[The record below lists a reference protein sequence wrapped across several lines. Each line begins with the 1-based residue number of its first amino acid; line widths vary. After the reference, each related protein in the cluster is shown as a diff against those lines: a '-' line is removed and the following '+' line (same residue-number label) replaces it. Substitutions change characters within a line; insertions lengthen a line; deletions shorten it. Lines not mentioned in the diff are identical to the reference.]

1 MSNFTIYPAIDM
13 RGGKCVRLI
22 QGDYNQ
28 ETVYGDSP
36 FDMAKSFADQGA
48 GWIHMVDLDG
58 AKEGVRINDSY
69 VIKAASELG
78 ARIQIGGGIRT
89 ERDIAHYLDN
99 GVERVILGSTAVS
112 DPDFTKDMIRKYGSH
127 IAIGIDAKDGKV
139 ATHGWLQ
146 TSGTLAIDLGKLLA
160 DAGAETFIVTDIATD
175 GMLSGPNVKGILA
188 MAEATGKNVIA
199 SGGISS
205 LEDLIFLKEYE
216 AQGIEG
222 AIIGKALYTNRFT
235 VEEAL
240 EKVRG

>member
-1 MSNFTIYPAIDM
+1 M
-13 RGGKCVRLI
+13 RPLNPGRL
-22 QGDYNQ
+22 QSGNRLWRF
-28 ETVYGDSP
+28 P

-48 GWIHMVDLDG
+48 DWIHMVDLDG

-127 IAIGIDAKDGKV
+127 IAIGIDAKDGRV

-160 DAGAETFIVTDIATD
+160 DAGAEIFIVTDIATD

-188 MAEATGKNVIA
+188 MAEATGKKVIA
-199 SGGISS
+199 SGALVPWKTLSPS
-205 LEDLIFLKEYE
+205 KNMKLKEL
-216 AQGIEG
+216 QGQSLARRFIR
-222 AIIGKALYTNRFT
+222 IAL
-235 VEEAL
+235 L
-240 EKVRG
+240 

>member
-36 FDMAKSFADQGA
+36 FDMAKNFAEQGA
-48 GWIHMVDLDG
+48 DWIHMVDLDG

-69 VIKAASELG
+69 VIKAAKELG

-112 DPDFTKDMIRKYGSH
+112 DPDFTKDMIRKYGRH
-127 IAIGIDAKDGKV
+127 IAIGIDAKDGMV

-146 TSGTLAIDLGKLLA
+146 TSGTLAIDLGKILA

-188 MAEATGKNVIA
+188 MAEATGKTVIA

-205 LEDLIFLKEYE
+205 LEDLITLKEYE
-216 AQGIEG
+216 AQGIAG

>member
-36 FDMAKSFADQGA
+36 FDMAKNFAEQGA
-48 GWIHMVDLDG
+48 DWIHMVDLDG

-69 VIKAASELG
+69 VIKAAKELR

-112 DPDFTKDMIRKYGSH
+112 DPDFTKDMIRKYGRH
-127 IAIGIDAKDGKV
+127 IAIGIDAKDGMV

-146 TSGTLAIDLGKLLA
+146 TSGTLAIDLGKILA

-205 LEDLIFLKEYE
+205 LEDLITLKEYE
-216 AQGIEG
+216 AQGIAG